1 LKQQVERLKDQLERE
16 FLRAENLQQRFDIAR
31 LERLVASSAK
41 DDH

>member
-1 LKQQVERLKDQLERE
+1 LKQQVERLKAQLETE
-16 FLRAENLQQRFDIAR
+16 FLRAENLERRLDIAR